1 MNNQKP
7 KIMHVVVN
15 FSGGIFTFLQY
26 LTAGLVDT
34 YDMTVAYVA
43 NGNTPTNVR
52 ARFDKNVHLICIG
65 TYDPTHNPISDST
78 TRNELRSLFEQEKP
92 DLVHLHGFHAG
103 RLGRRAFEGFDV
115 PVFYTPHGYR
125 YLAEDRNRLTRSVFR
140 YTEQSLANTPNCT
153 TVACSKGEFAETLG
167 FTENATYVNNGID
180 TAEID
185 RLIKDIPQ
193 EEHELRVFTTG
204 LINGQKNPDLF
215 NEIARA
221 MPETRFIWIGD
232 GEYKWK
238 LTAPNIEFT
247 GWLEHDKALQKM
259 AECDVFLLTSLWE
272 GLPIA
277 LLEAMYQ
284 KKLCVVSNVVGSRD
298 VINNGENGY
307 ICDSAAAFVNAIN
320 HYNDESTKEITEQAH
335 KDILEHYSLE
345 QMLKKYDNLYSKKIF
360 AK

>member
-26 LTAGLVDT
+26 LTRGLVDT
-34 YDMTVAYVA
+34 YDMTVVYVA
-43 NGNTPTNVR
+43 SGNTPSNVR
-52 ARFDKNVHLICIG
+52 SRFDRNVQLIRLA
-65 TYDPTHNPISDST
+65 TYDPSHNPINDST
-78 TRNELRSLFEQEKP
+78 TRNELRTLYEQEKP
-92 DLVHLHGFHAG
+92 DLIHLHGFHAG

-115 PVFYTPHGYR
+115 PVLYTPHGYR

-140 YTEQSLANTPNCT
+140 YSEQSLANTANCT

-167 FTENATYVNNGID
+167 MTDNATYVNNGID

-185 RLIKDIPQ
+185 ELVKDIPQ
-193 EEHELRVFTTG
+193 EEHELRVFTSG
-204 LINGQKNPDLF
+204 LINDQKNPELF

-232 GEYKWK
+232 GETKWK

-247 GWLEHDKALQKM
+247 GWQEHDEAIKKM

-277 LLEAMYQ
+277 LLEAMYL

-320 HYNDESTKEITEQAH
+320 HYKDEESETIREQAH
-335 KDILEHYSLE
+335 QDIVEHYSLE
-345 QMLKKYDNLYSKKIF
+345 QMLKKYDNLYSKKIY